1 MKVRIQQGSNSIEIE
16 GDKDEVSAILESWW
30 KPSFAM
36 APANDDPAIQ
46 EQGASPKRRTTK
58 RSAPRAPSAARETS
72 SKLNAEDVAN
82 RIKEDPRFDLFSKLF
97 VLGEASR
104 SDRAKFVSWF
114 VGDTPITSG
123 DASRVMIALG
133 VKFDAPAASKAMS
146 DSSRDWIKDSS
157 GPQTTFRL
165 SAPARHAFE
174 QKVLNAKPAA

>member
-1 MKVRIQQGSNSIEIE
+1 MKVRIQQGASSIEIE
-16 GDKDEVSAILESWW
+16 GEKAEVSDILENWW
-30 KPSFAM
+30 KPGIAI
-36 APANDDPAIQ
+36 APANDDPTPQ
-46 EQGASPKRRTTK
+46 ENSASPKRRAAK
-58 RSAPRAPSAARETS
+58 RSTPRTSSAVRETS

-82 RIKEDPRFDLFSKLF
+82 QIKEDPRFSLFSKLF

-123 DASRVMIALG
+123 DASRVMMALG
-133 VKFDAPAASKAMS
+133 VKFDAPTASKAMS

-174 QKVLNAKPAA
+174 HKVLNAKPAA